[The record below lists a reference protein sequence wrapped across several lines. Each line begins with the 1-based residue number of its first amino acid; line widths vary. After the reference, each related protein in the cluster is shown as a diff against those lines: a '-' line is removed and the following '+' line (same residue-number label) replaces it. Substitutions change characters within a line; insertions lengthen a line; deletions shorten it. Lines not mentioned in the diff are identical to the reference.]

1 MTACLRVGQTPSRK
15 TSPLIIIC
23 CIHLQAIKMLSFKF
37 SLREHLQQ
45 ADLQVESSFFLILYN
60 SRINHVQLFFSLA
73 VVVIRAA
80 LKGKIAGKSFVGKYS
95 CQKIQIDP
103 GNSCKKLDGKTK
115 YFYNTVIERCC
126 SSFSSSFLLFKWSI
140 PAWKLWV
147 LIGAQDNTY
156 TSNGLLQWPFSNLI
170 WFGFRS
176 KSFIASRRLKTLCSF
191 RGSSPCTFQ
200 QAHLASLASGLPL
213 QSPCSLMCWQCVAL
227 ATLQLPAWLAF
238 TVAAA

>member
-1 MTACLRVGQTPSRK
+1 MTACLRVGQMPSRK
-15 TSPLIIIC
+15 TSLLIIIC

-37 SLREHLQQ
+37 KRTSAASRP
-45 ADLQVESSFFLILYN
+45 AGGIFIFFILYN
-60 SRINHVQLFFSLA
+60 SRINHVQLFFFLA

-80 LKGKIAGKSFVGKYS
+80 LKRKISGESFVGKYS
-95 CQKIQIDP
+95 CQEIQIDP
-103 GNSCKKLDGKTK
+103 GNSCKKLNRKTK
-115 YFYNTVIERCC
+115 YFCNTVIERYC
-126 SSFSSSFLLFKWSI
+126 SSFSSSFLPFKWSI

-227 ATLQLPAWLAF
+227 VALQLPAWLAF

>member
-1 MTACLRVGQTPSRK
+1 M
-15 TSPLIIIC
+15 
-23 CIHLQAIKMLSFKF
+23 
-37 SLREHLQQ
+37 
-45 ADLQVESSFFLILYN
+45 
-60 SRINHVQLFFSLA
+60 
-73 VVVIRAA
+73 
-80 LKGKIAGKSFVGKYS
+80 GKDS
-95 CQKIQIDP
+95 CQEIQIDP
-103 GNSCKKLDGKTK
+103 GNSCKKLNRKTK
-115 YFYNTVIERCC
+115 YFYNTVIERYC
-126 SSFSSSFLLFKWSI
+126 SSFSSSFLPFKWSI

-227 ATLQLPAWLAF
+227 VALQLPAWLAF